1 MICPKCGNRAEGNFC
16 SHCGAAL
23 NPQVEK
29 YMDDDFEFL
38 TPEDFLKE
46 EYINPV
52 TEENLPE
59 SEIKL
64 QLEPEIKPE
73 LKPELELKSEQEGAS
88 GRFPETAFER
98 CRSQDWPAAPWL
110 AGWRPSAVAGEPAPG
125 AGRHSRFLVQKGP
138 VLKPCE
144 DWKNLAVCVA

>member
-23 NPQVEK
+23 NPQAEK

-73 LKPELELKSEQEGAS
+73 QEPVQS
-88 GRFPETAFER
+88 QRRHEFE
-98 CRSQDWPAAPWL
+98 
-110 AGWRPSAVAGEPAPG
+110 
-125 AGRHSRFLVQKGP
+125 FQKR
-138 VLKPCE
+138 
-144 DWKNLAVCVA
+144 